1 MTRVLLT
8 GASGFLGRHTAQAL
22 KDAGCTVRALLRTPQ
37 SGPWHERVIGDVTH
51 ADTLD
56 AALEDCQVVVHCAGI
71 VSRKPEDA
79 ERLYQVHV
87 AGTKHMLT
95 AAKRAG
101 VHRFVHI
108 STSGT
113 MAVSEEPQAVATED
127 SEPAPGLLARW
138 PYYRTKLFAE
148 QEVRAA
154 AAAGM
159 HATILNPTLMLGPG
173 DVQGSSTGDVRDLL
187 EGKVKALP
195 PGGVSYV
202 DARDVAQL
210 IARVIVTGA
219 GRSGQRYLLTAC
231 NETVADFAERVCR
244 AGGVQAPVVR
254 IPARAAKW
262 LSPAVS
268 MLERAGIDLGAD
280 AETADMARHYWYADA
295 SLAES
300 ELGWSPRDVSETL
313 HDTVADMHAR
323 GSLWPRR

>member
-8 GASGFLGRHTAQAL
+8 GASGFLGRHTAHAL

-37 SGPWHERVIGDVTH
+37 PGPWQEHAQGDVTR

-56 AALEDCQVVVHCAGI
+56 AALTDCHVVVHCAGL

-79 ERLYQVHV
+79 ARLYEVHV
-87 AGTKHMLT
+87 AGTKHLLD
-95 AAKRAG
+95 AAARAG

-113 MAVSEEPQAVATED
+113 LAVSEDARAVATEE

-159 HATILNPTLMLGPG
+159 PATILNPSLLLGPG

-195 PGGVSYV
+195 PGGLSYV

-210 IARVIVTGA
+210 IARMVTTGA
-219 GRSGQRYLLTAC
+219 GRPGQRYLLTAC
-231 NETVADFAERVCR
+231 NETVADFAARVCR
-244 AGGVQAPVVR
+244 AGGVQAPAVR

-262 LSPAVS
+262 LSPAVG
-268 MLERAGIDLGAD
+268 MLARAGVDVGTD
-280 AETADMARHYWYADA
+280 SETADMARHYWYADA

-300 ELGWSPRDVSETL
+300 ELGWAPRDVSTTL
-313 HDTVADMHAR
+313 HDTIGDMRAR
-323 GSLWPRR
+323 GSLWPRH